1 MMLTLEVTSV
11 VFSPSMT
18 ASGSAGSS
26 MSTSGAN
33 GAASSSSGGQET
45 TAALHIAG
53 RVSEE
58 ARDVKMGAFHT
69 LDIEANRD
77 VRIIKALW
85 DSISLSRIEEACV
98 EGRGAEVG
106 AIVCGEGKFP
116 FMPGTAA
123 VCLLSEHMTTVR
135 QRIDVPVPRK
145 RMGSVTLHDKV
156 SVRTLIF
163 WLARN
168 VNTLSLSSAHSGYGT
183 VLRYRVHIPSTSLA
197 FQFPEG
203 NCDRE
208 PWFHK
213 RLTI

>member
-1 MMLTLEVTSV
+1 MIFRRIQTTSATGSAESHRRKMMLTIEVTNV
-11 VFSPSMT
+11 VFSPSTT

-77 VRIIKALW
+77 IRIIKALW

-116 FMPGTAA
+116 SM
-123 VCLLSEHMTTVR
+123 S
-135 QRIDVPVPRK
+135 
-145 RMGSVTLHDKV
+145 
-156 SVRTLIF
+156 
-163 WLARN
+163 
-168 VNTLSLSSAHSGYGT
+168 
-183 VLRYRVHIPSTSLA
+183 
-197 FQFPEG
+197 
-203 NCDRE
+203 
-208 PWFHK
+208 
-213 RLTI
+213 